1 MEKDN
6 KYILPVAADKVYR
19 LLNIGATTVVTA
31 KYDGKADAMAAAW
44 ACNVDLAPSKVSVV
58 IDKSHYTRPLMEKSG
73 YFALQLP
80 TVGIA
85 KTVIE
90 LGSVSKNDDPKK
102 LENSSARFFYEE
114 GFDIPLLEGC
124 AAWMICRIIPEAHN
138 EKDYDLFIGECVAA
152 WADSR
157 VFKDG
162 HYLFETAP
170 EDLRTLHYVAG
181 GHFYV
186 IGKGIEVS

>member
-1 MEKDN
+1 MEN
-6 KYILPVAADKVYR
+6 KYILPVAAEKVYR

-31 KYDGKADAMAAAW
+31 KHDGKADAMAAAW
-44 ACNVDLAPSKVSVV
+44 ACNVDLAPSKISVV

-90 LGSVSKNDDPKK
+90 LGSVSKNDDPRK

-138 EKDYDLFIGECVAA
+138 EKAYDMFIAECVAA

>member
-1 MEKDN
+1 MEN
-6 KYILPVAADKVYR
+6 KYILSVAAEKVYR

-44 ACNVDLAPSKVSVV
+44 ACNVDLAPSKISVV

-138 EKDYDLFIGECVAA
+138 EKTYDMFIGECVAA

-170 EDLRTLHYVAG
+170 EELRTLHYVAG

>member
-1 MEKDN
+1 MEKEN
-6 KYILPVAADKVYR
+6 KYILPVAAEKVYR

-138 EKDYDLFIGECVAA
+138 EKTYDMFIGECVAA

-170 EDLRTLHYVAG
+170 EELRTLHYVAG

>member
-1 MEKDN
+1 MEN
-6 KYILPVAADKVYR
+6 KYILPVAAEKVYR

-44 ACNVDLAPSKVSVV
+44 ACNVDLAPSKISVV

-138 EKDYDLFIGECVAA
+138 EKTYDMFIGECVAA

-170 EDLRTLHYVAG
+170 EELRTLHYVAG
-181 GHFYV
+181 GHFYA

>member
-1 MEKDN
+1 MENEN
-6 KYILPVAADKVYR
+6 KYILPVAAEKVYR

-31 KYDGKADAMAAAW
+31 KYDGKADAMAVAW

-124 AAWMICRIIPEAHN
+124 AAWMICRIIHEAHN
-138 EKDYDLFIGECVAA
+138 EKAYDMFIGECVAA

-170 EDLRTLHYVAG
+170 EELRTLHYVAG
-181 GHFYV
+181 GHFYA